1 MTILLYIGIIV
12 LLVSAVYAIFTKDI
26 LIAVVALGI
35 NSLIA
40 SILFFM
46 MQQPDVAITE
56 ASIGAGL
63 STAIFML
70 AVKHT
75 KRYEEKR

>member
-1 MTILLYIGIIV
+1 MTILLYISIIV
-12 LLVSAVYAIFTKDI
+12 MFISALYAIFTRDI
-26 LIAVVALGI
+26 LASIVALGI
-35 NSLIA
+35 NSLVA
-40 SILFFM
+40 SILFFI

-56 ASIGAGL
+56 AAIGAGL

>member
-1 MTILLYIGIIV
+1 MSILLYISIAIM
-12 LLVSAVYAIFTKDI
+12 LISAVYAIFTKDI
-26 LIAVVALGI
+26 LISIVALGI
-35 NSLIA
+35 NSLVA
-40 SILFFM
+40 SILFFI